1 MSRSILH
8 CDMNNF
14 YASVECMLDP
24 VLKKYPVAVCGSV
37 EERHGIVLAKNYA
50 AKAFGIKTGDAVW
63 QAKQKCRNL
72 VVVPPHFEEYI
83 KYSKL
88 ARSVYQR
95 YTDQVEPYG
104 MDECWLDISGTDY
117 TCGSPEKV
125 ANDIRETI
133 KFELGLTISVG
144 VSFNKIFAKLGS
156 DMKKPDAVTV
166 IPKDSFQEKI
176 WGLPAADL
184 LGVGR
189 ATQRVLDSYCI
200 RTIGDLAKTDPD
212 FLNRRLGKNGIA
224 LWQYANGNDRS
235 RVMNADFVSPVKSVG
250 HGITTIE
257 DLENDEQ
264 VWPVFLELTQDIGHK
279 LRVHKKC
286 ADGVAIHIRDNTLFS
301 KQWQTALDNQLDW
314 YKPILAA
321 RPDWT
326 LTAQYIDEGITGTS
340 AEKRPQFMK
349 MVEDARQKKFNM
361 IITREVSRF
370 ARNTVDTL
378 QYTRLLKEYG
388 VEVFFLNDNIKTFD
402 GDGELRLT
410 IMATLAQ
417 DESRKTSIRVKA
429 GQQTSMQNG
438 VFYGNGNILGYDRVG
453 KEMVINPE
461 QAKTVRMIYDM
472 YLSGMG
478 VTAIQYELEKA
489 GRLTAMGK
497 ERWFASYIAKML
509 RNSFYCGI
517 ITYHKE
523 YTPDFLKQKKIK
535 NYGDLEYVQVQGT
548 HEPIVTVEEYE
559 QVQKL
564 MDAKS
569 ALMKNHNKGK
579 RRVGRMQHTTAY
591 GRLMICQCGNKFNL
605 RFHSRDGRTD
615 GVDYQCYT
623 SVNRGSVT
631 KRLNKG
637 ISIEHSCESPYIQ
650 GWKLEMMAEQVF
662 DRYIENADKVMD
674 LSYAMLEKHIAD
686 QEELPDN
693 TDVIQRKQGEIEKL
707 MNKRTNLIEMRAEGD
722 IDKEMFRSKKQ
733 EIEDRVAKLT
743 EEIKGL
749 QPEKELTSNEDY
761 SVKLLELR
769 ERLKEYT
776 GFDYS
781 VIPESIVEAFIER
794 IWVSKDEFRWY
805 LRTGNKAE
813 GEFDP
818 DDHIKIGS
826 FTLTID
832 DAKKYIYSFSTR
844 RRVYKWVDLN
854 VSVWI

>member
-1 MSRSILH
+1 MYGLNS
-8 CDMNNF
+8 DF
-14 YASVECMLDP
+14 
-24 VLKKYPVAVCGSV
+24 
-37 EERHGIVLAKNYA
+37 
-50 AKAFGIKTGDAVW
+50 
-63 QAKQKCRNL
+63 QKR
-72 VVVPPHFEEYI
+72 
-83 KYSKL
+83 
-88 ARSVYQR
+88 
-95 YTDQVEPYG
+95 D
-104 MDECWLDISGTDY
+104 
-117 TCGSPEKV
+117 
-125 ANDIRETI
+125 
-133 KFELGLTISVG
+133 
-144 VSFNKIFAKLGS
+144 
-156 DMKKPDAVTV
+156 
-166 IPKDSFQEKI
+166 
-176 WGLPAADL
+176 
-184 LGVGR
+184 
-189 ATQRVLDSYCI
+189 
-200 RTIGDLAKTDPD
+200 
-212 FLNRRLGKNGIA
+212 
-224 LWQYANGNDRS
+224 
-235 RVMNADFVSPVKSVG
+235 
-250 HGITTIE
+250 
-257 DLENDEQ
+257 
-264 VWPVFLELTQDIGHK
+264 
-279 LRVHKKC
+279 
-286 ADGVAIHIRDNTLFS
+286 VAIYARVSTEHEAQLS
-301 KQWQTALDNQLDW
+301 ALGNQLDW

-429 GQQTSMQNG
+429 GQETSMQNG

-478 VTAIQYELEKA
+478 VTTIQYELEKA
-489 GRLTAMGK
+489 GRLTALGK
-497 ERWFASYIAKML
+497 ERWFASYISKML

-569 ALMKNHNKGK
+569 AVLKNHNKGK
-579 RRVGRMQHTTAY
+579 RRTGRMQHTTVY

-623 SVNRGSVT
+623 SVNRGSVA

-693 TDVIQRKQGEIEKL
+693 TDVIRRKQGEIEKL

-749 QPEKELTSNEDY
+749 QPEKEQTSNEDY

-805 LRTGNKAE
+805 LRTGNNAD

-818 DDHIKIGS
+818 DDHIKIGA

-832 DAKKYIYSFSTR
+832 DAKNYIYSFSTR
-844 RRVYKWVDLN
+844 RRVYKWADLN